1 MERSTERILTTH
13 TGSLPRPRELAE
25 ALRLRDR
32 GELSGEQAEAF
43 PGLVREAVAE
53 IVRRQAGAGVDVA
66 SDGEMSKFGY
76 ATYVKERLTGF
87 EGPVEPLALA
97 DLADFPDFTMRV
109 PLEVTNPS
117 CTGPVTFRGADAVRA
132 DIDNLTAATQAN
144 TVEGAFLN
152 AASPGIISEYMAN
165 RYYDSEEDYLYALAD
180 AMKHEYDAITRAG
193 FLLQLDCPDL
203 ACGRHLR
210 VPPLGVEEFRKQ
222 VRLRVEVINH
232 ATRDIPPERMRLHVC
247 WGNYEGPHH
256 HDVALADIID
266 IVLRVRPATLLIEAA
281 NPRHEH
287 EWEVFEDVS
296 LPEGKVIV
304 PGVIDTLSTYIE
316 HPELVAQRITRY
328 ANAVG
333 RENVMAGTDCGFAT
347 FATFVNVDPE
357 IAWGK
362 LDALAQGAEIASRR
376 LWGSPARSSVG

>member
-13 TGSLPRPRELAE
+13 TGSLPRPQKLAE
-25 ALRLRDR
+25 ALALRDR
-32 GELSGEQAEAF
+32 GELPGAQAEAF
-43 PGLVREAVAE
+43 PGIVREAVAK
-53 IVRRQAGAGVDVA
+53 IVRRQTDAGLDVV

-87 EGPVEPLALA
+87 EGAAEPLALA
-97 DLADFPDFTMRV
+97 DLADYPDFTMRV
-109 PLEVTNPS
+109 PLAMTNPS
-117 CTGPVTFRGADAVRA
+117 CTGPVTFRGADAVQA
-132 DIDNLTAATQAN
+132 DIDNLGAAQATTA
-144 TVEGAFLN
+144 EGAFLN
-152 AASPGIISEYMAN
+152 AASPGIISEYMTN
-165 RYYDSEEDYLYALAD
+165 RYYNSEEDYLYALAD
-180 AMKHEYDAITRAG
+180 AMKEEYDAITNAG
-193 FLLQLDCPDL
+193 FQLQLDCPDL

-210 VPPLGVEEFRKQ
+210 VPSMEVEEFRKQ
-222 VRLRVEVINH
+222 VELRVEVINH

-256 HDVALADIID
+256 HDLALANIID

-287 EWEVFEDVS
+287 EWEVFENVS

-304 PGVIDTLSTYIE
+304 PGVIDTLTTYIE
-316 HPELVAQRITRY
+316 HPELVAQRLIRY
-328 ANAVG
+328 ANVVG

-362 LDALAQGAEIASRR
+362 LEALTQGAELASRR
-376 LWGSPARSSVG
+376 LWRSPASSSVG

>member
-1 MERSTERILTTH
+1 MERSTDRILTTH
-13 TGSLPRPRELAE
+13 TGSLPRPE
-25 ALRLRDR
+25 ALVHALVMRDR
-32 GELSGEQAEAF
+32 GELPAKGDEGF
-43 PGLVREAVAE
+43 PNMVREAVAE
-53 IVRRQAGAGVDVA
+53 IVRRQADAGVDVV

-87 EGPVEPLALA
+87 EGPPEPLALA
-97 DLADFPDFTMRV
+97 DLADYPGFTMRV

-117 CTGPVTFRGADAVRA
+117 CTGPVTFRGADAVQA
-132 DIDNLTAATQAN
+132 DIDNLRAATQGTA
-144 TVEGAFLN
+144 TEGTFIN

-180 AMKHEYDAITRAG
+180 AMKEEYDAITGAG
-193 FLLQLDCPDL
+193 FQLQLDCPDL

-210 VPPLGVEEFRKQ
+210 VPPMGVEEFRKQ
-222 VRLRVEVINH
+222 VELRVEVINH
-232 ATRDIPPERMRLHVC
+232 ATRDIPPERMRLHIC

-256 HDVALADIID
+256 HDIALAEIID
-266 IVLRVRPATLLIEAA
+266 IILRVRPATLLVEAA

-287 EWEVFEDVS
+287 EWKVFEDVE

-316 HPELVAQRITRY
+316 HPELVAERITRY

-347 FATFVNVDPE
+347 FATFTNVDPE

-362 LDALAQGAEIASRR
+362 IEALAQGAEIASRR
-376 LWGSPARSSVG
+376 LWGQPARPSVG